1 MKPDKRISIKDYR
14 WWKTPKIQIVQT
26 LFSSIR
32 QYYVRMNLT
41 DILAIKSGYFVGT
54 CRAISR
60 QMAAFRC
67 GDPSKCQV

>member
-32 QYYVRMNLT
+32 QYYVRMNLKAEVQT
-41 DILAIKSGYFVGT
+41 TKYTKYAKE
-54 CRAISR
+54 
-60 QMAAFRC
+60 
-67 GDPSKCQV
+67 